1 MLPLLATNAADDTV
15 CDFKLYSD
23 KSIDGVYSPSFSHE
37 LFI

>member
-23 KSIDGVYSPSFSHE
+23 KSIDGVYSPNFSQE